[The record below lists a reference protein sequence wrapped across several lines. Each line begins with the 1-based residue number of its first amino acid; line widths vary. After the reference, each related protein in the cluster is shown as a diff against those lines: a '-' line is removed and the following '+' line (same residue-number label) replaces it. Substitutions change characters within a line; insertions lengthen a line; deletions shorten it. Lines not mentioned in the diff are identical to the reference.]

1 MISDSTNKASGGNS
15 SRGLPKTDDQDL
27 ALFDVKAH
35 MDFFL
40 EYVIDG
46 NIIKDFDLDL
56 VTVMPNSRSRFWHN
70 EWRFCS
76 FSSSFTKLEQCF
88 TILEAGFWST
98 ASWLMTS
105 SGKIMVITM
114 YSFTNKVLYLLTK
127 QYLLLVEVLVLVR
140 QYSNLSLGSQLKA
153 KSWRG

>member
-56 VTVMPNSRSRFWHN
+56 VTVMPNSRSRF
-70 EWRFCS
+70 
-76 FSSSFTKLEQCF
+76 
-88 TILEAGFWST
+88 
-98 ASWLMTS
+98 
-105 SGKIMVITM
+105 
-114 YSFTNKVLYLLTK
+114 
-127 QYLLLVEVLVLVR
+127 
-140 QYSNLSLGSQLKA
+140 
-153 KSWRG
+153 